1 MSIINSPLSWVR
13 VIALLGAVTACIGT
27 YIYVGSLQDDI
38 TALRASE
45 ERYKLSAEQNATTA
59 THNATQYKKLES
71 DTKQLLLQLQQLE
84 LQKKA
89 VLDKQKE
96 DEKQD
101 DEFIDSLDKESF
113 ESRCYNMPV
122 KLGERL
128 H

>member
-1 MSIINSPLSWVR
+1 MPIINNPITWIR
-13 VIALLGAVTACIGT
+13 IIALLGAVTACVWT

-38 TALRASE
+38 TSLRASE
-45 ERYKLSAEQNATTA
+45 ERYKLSAEQNAATA

-84 LQKKA
+84 LQKKD

-101 DEFIDSLDKESF
+101 DKFIDSLDKESF
-113 ESRCYNMPV
+113 ESKCYNMPV
-122 KLGERL
+122 KLN
-128 H
+128 

>member
-1 MSIINSPLSWVR
+1 MSIINSSFPWIR
-13 VIALLGAVTACIGT
+13 VIALLGAVTACVAG
-27 YIYVGSLQDDI
+27 YIYVSSLQDDI
-38 TALRASE
+38 TSLRASE
-45 ERYKLSAEQNATTA
+45 ERYKLSAEQNAATA
-59 THNATQYKKLES
+59 THNVTQYTKLES

-101 DEFIDSLDKESF
+101 DKFIDSLDKESF

-122 KLGERL
+122 KLG
-128 H
+128 

>member
-1 MSIINSPLSWVR
+1 MPIINSPLSWVR
-13 VIALLGAVTACIGT
+13 VIALLGAVTACIGACVAG

-38 TALRASE
+38 TSLRASE
-45 ERYKLSAEQNATTA
+45 ERYKLSAEQNAATA

-101 DEFIDSLDKESF
+101 DKFIDSLDKESF

-122 KLGERL
+122 NIG
-128 H
+128 